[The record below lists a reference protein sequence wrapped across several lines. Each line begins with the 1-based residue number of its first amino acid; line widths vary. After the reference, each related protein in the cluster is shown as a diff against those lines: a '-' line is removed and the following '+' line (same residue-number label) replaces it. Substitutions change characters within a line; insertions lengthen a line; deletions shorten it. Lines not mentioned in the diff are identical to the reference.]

1 MRVVTD
7 DLMATLHVERIG
19 GLAGFGG
26 TQSAIQSRGQIEV
39 AALSAA
45 DAKAVEALFQHPGK
59 AADSLV
65 RDGFR
70 YRLSRRTP
78 AGTETIEAPESAVP
92 ATVMQCV
99 KDELV

>member
-7 DLMATLHVERIG
+7 ALMATLHVERIG

-26 TQSAIQSRGQIEV
+26 TQSAIRSRGQIEV

-45 DAKAVEALFQHPGK
+45 DAKAVEALFQQLGK
-59 AADSLV
+59 ATDSLV

-78 AGTETIEAPESAVP
+78 AGTETIEVPESAVP

-99 KDELV
+99 KDEFV